1 MSDITLILGH
11 PDVDS
16 FSGAL
21 ADAYA
26 ARAGELGAT
35 VTRFDLGSLV
45 FDPVLRHGYRA
56 EQALEPDL
64 GRARDALVRAQHV
77 VFVFPLWWTNMPAL
91 MKGFV
96 DRVFTPGFAFA
107 YRAGSALPAKLL
119 SGRSARFITT
129 MDAPNFWYAL
139 RLRRALHASFVTGT
153 LAFVGFSPIREDT
166 FYGMRSMDA
175 AARERALARV
185 RKGAERDVRA
195 LSRRPLARLS
205 A

>member
-11 PDVDS
+11 PDAQS

-21 ADAYA
+21 ADAYTT
-26 ARAGELGAT
+26 RAGELGAT
-35 VTRFDLGSLV
+35 ITRFDLGSLV
-45 FDPVLRHGYRA
+45 FDPVLRHGYRS

-64 GRARDALVRAQHV
+64 SRARDALVRAQHV
-77 VFVFPLWWTNMPAL
+77 VFVFPLWWTSLPAL

-107 YRAGSALPAKLL
+107 YRAGSALPVKLL
-119 SGRSARFITT
+119 AGRSARFVTT
-129 MDAPNFWYAL
+129 MDAPGYWYAL

-166 FYGMRSMDA
+166 FYGMRSSDP
-175 AARERALARV
+175 AARARALARV
-185 RKGAERDVRA
+185 RRGAERDVHA
-195 LSRRPLARLS
+195 LAQRRPRLS